1 MRTIK
6 ESDWQ
11 LIACLSVLVRTCVW
25 LTASPS
31 YHVRMSVS
39 VSVCGPVNPC
49 YSTLSIPLPLRVN
62 IGLTTCNAILSYAC
76 LTPKEPQ
83 PLFSSGCVCLCV
95 CDCHSVSTC
104 NSYCLFFK
112 SLSILI
118 IPFSLTFL
126 HHFHFPLS
134 RFLLFLPFFCA
145 SASPHPLSPHPSALL
160 PLPTS
165 FFLSLT
171 LFSSP
176 WPWGVTYLTAQLCA
190 CLDCYNWLNR
200 LRLCVCEQ
208 FEGVIVS
215 GGVCSGLRRVSRR
228 EEGSLSVCFSVCRGA
243 TDTSVCECMC
253 PLKV

>member
-1 MRTIK
+1 MRTIE

-104 NSYCLFFK
+104 NSYCLFFNHSASSSSPFLLLSSITSTSPFLASSFSSLFSVPLLHLTLSLHTPLLC
-112 SLSILI
+112 SLSQ
-118 IPFSLTFL
+118 P
-126 HHFHFPLS
+126 
-134 RFLLFLPFFCA
+134 PFFFLWLCFRLRG
-145 SASPHPLSPHPSALL
+145 PEG
-160 PLPTS
+160 LPTS
-165 FFLSLT
+165 LLS
-171 LFSSP
+171 FVP
-176 WPWGVTYLTAQLCA
+176 V
-190 CLDCYNWLNR
+190 
-200 LRLCVCEQ
+200 
-208 FEGVIVS
+208 
-215 GGVCSGLRRVSRR
+215 
-228 EEGSLSVCFSVCRGA
+228 
-243 TDTSVCECMC
+243 
-253 PLKV
+253 